1 MVGWWWPQVLAA
13 VPQQVQPDRAL
24 LGRPGDALER
34 VPAGFDRGGGRV
46 RRVDDLERQAS
57 RGRCGGDDLRQG
69 GEAEAGGD
77 EGVGVPGGP
86 LALTG
91 EMVRGDPSEAEQDPG
106 RLTCFSSLT
115 ASDRI

>member
-46 RRVDDLERQAS
+46 RRLDDLERQAS
-57 RGRCGGDDLRQG
+57 QGQRGGDDLHQG
-69 GEAEAGGD
+69 SEAEAAGD
-77 EGVGVPGGP
+77 EGVGDPSGP
-86 LALTG
+86 LAIAG
-91 EMVRGDPSEAEQDPG
+91 EGVRGEPGETEQWPG
-106 RLTCFSSLT
+106 RLTSFSSLKRAT
-115 ASDRI
+115 G